1 MSQPNE
7 NAKLSKL
14 LFDAREAVDMY
25 ADVTESQMR
34 RPADFLRRVVT
45 EIDEYRA
52 GRGWNPHGF
61 GGEDDTDE

>member
-14 LFDAREAVDMY
+14 LFDAREAVEMY
-25 ADVTESQMR
+25 ADVTEFQMR
-34 RPADFLRRVVT
+34 RPADFLRRIVS

-52 GRGWNPHGF
+52 GRGWSAGGF
-61 GGEDDTDE
+61 GGESE